1 MAKIARNAGV
11 NFSNNR
17 TELIRF
23 ALCFVKSNLKNSEQ
37 IAKEKIHFRNA
48 DDFERNFTIKKEVT
62 KTG

>member
-1 MAKIARNAGV
+1 MAKIARKAGV

-37 IAKEKIHFRNA
+37 ITREKLHFRNA
-48 DDFERNFTIKKEVT
+48 DDFERNFTIKKGDS
-62 KTG
+62 KID